1 MEETNGTKELVTT
14 RSVGMRYGVM
24 LAVVGIAW
32 FVIMNLAG
40 MDLQGP
46 MGYVSYLISA
56 ILIFLAHK
64 YYKEEG
70 DGFMTIGQGVGIG
83 FWTGITSGVISSIFT
98 FIYVSYIDASF
109 IEKIKQMQM
118 DKMQE
123 QGMSDAQIDQAMSIA
138 GMFMSP
144 VAITIMGFIG
154 GIFAGVIIG
163 LILSFFTQK
172 KNPDPFVN

>member
-1 MEETNGTKELVTT
+1 MEETNEMKTPVTT
-14 RSVGMRYGVM
+14 RSAGIRYGLM
-24 LAVVGIAW
+24 LAIFGIAW
-32 FVIMNLAG
+32 FVIMNIAG
-40 MDLQGP
+40 LDMQGP
-46 MGYVSYLISA
+46 AAYLSYVISA
-56 ILIFLAHK
+56 VLIFLAHK

-70 DGFMTIGQGVGIG
+70 NGFMTIGQGVGIG
-83 FWTGITSGVISSIFT
+83 FWAGLTSGAISSVFT
-98 FIYVSYIDASF
+98 FIYVKYIDASF
-109 IEKIKQMQM
+109 IEMIKQAQM
-118 DKMQE
+118 EKLQE

-154 GIFAGVIIG
+154 GIFSGVIIG